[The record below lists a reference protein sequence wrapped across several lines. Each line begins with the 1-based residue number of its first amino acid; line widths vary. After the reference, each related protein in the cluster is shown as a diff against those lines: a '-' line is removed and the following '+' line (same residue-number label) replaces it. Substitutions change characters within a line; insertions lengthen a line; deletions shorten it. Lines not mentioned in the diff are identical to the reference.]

1 MGQAVLKGGIV
12 GCGGVASAS
21 HIPAFRAL
29 KKVQIVAVC
38 DQRKE
43 IATETA
49 KRFAIP
55 RAYGDLSQM
64 LGKEKLDF
72 VDICSPPQTH
82 FQLSM
87 QAMEAGLHVLV
98 EKPMALSVS
107 EADEMVS
114 TSQRSKVKLCVVHN
128 FLFTPIAQKTRFL
141 VGSGAIGDLVSVEV
155 KMLARRDGAI
165 SREEHWCHSLPG
177 GIFGEY
183 APHAIYLLS
192 AFLGSINSV
201 RATTMKYSDFPWVI
215 ADELKVLLEAENGLG
230 AFTVS
235 CNSPRTSFTMDIFG
249 TERSLHLNNF
259 TMSMIQHKS
268 RGNRMIR
275 DLAIDDLKSGLQLAI
290 GAAASSL
297 RTVFGR
303 SSYESGHRVITQGFL
318 NSIRDNTEPPV
329 TGEAGREAIRILEQM
344 WKQMGQPK
352 SSSPRKDS
360 DE

>member
-1 MGQAVLKGGIV
+1 MSQFTRGHIWRV
-12 GCGGVASAS
+12 CSS
-21 HIPAFRAL
+21 CNIPAIGISGQHQFRPGNHYE
-29 KKVQIVAVC
+29 VQ
-38 DQRKE
+38 R
-43 IATETA
+43 
-49 KRFAIP
+49 
-55 RAYGDLSQM
+55 Y
-64 LGKEKLDF
+64 
-72 VDICSPPQTH
+72 
-82 FQLSM
+82 
-87 QAMEAGLHVLV
+87 
-98 EKPMALSVS
+98 
-107 EADEMVS
+107 
-114 TSQRSKVKLCVVHN
+114 
-128 FLFTPIAQKTRFL
+128 
-141 VGSGAIGDLVSVEV
+141 
-155 KMLARRDGAI
+155 
-165 SREEHWCHSLPG
+165 
-177 GIFGEY
+177 
-183 APHAIYLLS
+183 
-192 AFLGSINSV
+192 
-201 RATTMKYSDFPWVI
+201 FPWVI